1 MSTTVISNVVP
12 FGQMTNA
19 TISRLAMLNKTI
31 PRLQSAIATA
41 SIGFTGIPGTQFE
54 ATPSISVPGPGANLF
69 GVQPD
74 PDQEGAQGLA
84 YEFAVGRLAEIWD
97 RFWTDAEPFIRQL
110 DNGIQPSAFGQTI

>member
-41 SIGFTGIPGTQFE
+41 SIGFTGTPGTQFE
-54 ATPSISVPGPGANLF
+54 ASPVVSLPAMGANLF
-69 GVQPD
+69 GVQPN
-74 PDQEGAQGLA
+74 PDEAGAQGLA
-84 YEFAVGRLAEIWD
+84 YEFAVGRLAEIWAT
-97 RFWTDAEPFIRQL
+97 FWTDAEPFIRQL
-110 DNGIQPSAFGQTI
+110 DNGIQPAAFGQSI